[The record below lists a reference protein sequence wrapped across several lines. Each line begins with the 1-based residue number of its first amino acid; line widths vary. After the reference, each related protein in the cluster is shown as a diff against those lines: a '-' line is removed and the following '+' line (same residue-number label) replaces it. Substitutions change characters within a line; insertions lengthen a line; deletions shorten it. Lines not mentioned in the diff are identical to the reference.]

1 MPPTTW
7 REHSHAS
14 SPASGRAVTSGV
26 HGLDIPV
33 HAARHFADRHF
44 SPARAQIASGELER
58 PLDYRQAMPD
68 PNPDALPAHVAA
80 NREAWDRYAA
90 DYAESGRRSW
100 ASAEPRWGIW
110 GVPESELRL
119 LPDAL
124 DGKDVIE
131 LGCGTGYVSAWLARR
146 GARPVGIDNSPKQI
160 ESARALQRE
169 FGLAFPLLLGNAE
182 RVPYPDAS
190 FDIAISES
198 GAALWADPV
207 AWIPEAAR
215 LLRPGGRLIFYTN
228 GVLMH
233 LCVQERVADDPARNI
248 LQRPLFGM
256 HRVVWPDDTAVE
268 FHLPHGKW
276 IELLRDSGCEVE
288 RLVEVQA
295 PADAAASSKYPFV
308 TPEWARQWPSEE
320 AWIARKRG

>member
-1 MPPTTW
+1 M
-7 REHSHAS
+7 
-14 SPASGRAVTSGV
+14 
-26 HGLDIPV
+26 
-33 HAARHFADRHF
+33 
-44 SPARAQIASGELER
+44 Q
-58 PLDYRQAMPD
+58 D
-68 PNPDALPAHVAA
+68 PNADALPAHVAA

-110 GVPESELRL
+110 GVPETELHL

-146 GARPVGIDNSPKQI
+146 GARPVGIDNSPKQL

-169 FGLAFPLLLGNAE
+169 FGLEFPLLLGNAE

-190 FDIAISES
+190 FDIAISEY
-198 GAALWADPV
+198 GAALWADPA

-233 LCVQERVADDPARNI
+233 LCVQERAADDPARNI
-248 LQRPLFGM
+248 QIGRA
-256 HRVVWPDDTAVE
+256 HV
-268 FHLPHGKW
+268 
-276 IELLRDSGCEVE
+276 
-288 RLVEVQA
+288 
-295 PADAAASSKYPFV
+295 
-308 TPEWARQWPSEE
+308 
-320 AWIARKRG
+320 